1 MELLLGFLKNPKF
14 EQRPLIECIQQHL
27 LPLSKQIDWGYSIPY
42 MISGQLNRHPREAM
56 ELREG
61 PKKESLLEFYDKMME

>member
-1 MELLLGFLKNPKF
+1 
-14 EQRPLIECIQQHL
+14 
-27 LPLSKQIDWGYSIPY
+27 

-61 PKKESLLEFYDKMME
+61 HRKDDFLAFYDMMME